1 MPIIASQSFT
11 INISEEEK
19 IKILFQDNFKNSKC
33 IHLPSLS
40 SDPDDIDKIRNV
52 AMQLV
57 GEKAIECAKDTCC
70 ISNNYFDFVEKLG
83 GMK

>member
-1 MPIIASQSFT
+1 VSIIASQTFT
-11 INISEEEK
+11 INITEEDK
-19 IKILFQDNFKNSKC
+19 IKILLQDNFNNSKC

-40 SDPDDIDKIRNV
+40 SGQDDLDKIRNV

-57 GEKAIECAKDTCC
+57 GEKAIECNKDTCC
-70 ISNNYFDFVEKLG
+70 ISDNYFNFVEKLG

>member
-11 INISEEEK
+11 INITEEEK
-19 IKILFQDNFKNSKC
+19 IKILFRDNFKDSKC

-40 SDPDDIDKIRNV
+40 SDQDDLDKIRNV

-57 GEKAIECAKDTCC
+57 GEKAIECDKDTCC
-70 ISNNYFDFVEKLG
+70 ISNKYFDFVEKLG

>member
-1 MPIIASQSFT
+1 VPIIASQLFT
-11 INISEEEK
+11 INVTEENK
-19 IKILFQDNFKNSKC
+19 IKIFLIDKFKDSKC

-40 SDPDDIDKIRNV
+40 SDQDDLDKIRSV

-57 GEKAIECAKDTCC
+57 GEKAIECDKDTCC
-70 ISNNYFDFVEKLG
+70 ISNKYFDFVEKLG